1 MKSIV
6 WVTVVA
12 TVTLHYSMAT
22 SDFGILKND
31 SIFDGGTQGN
41 KAFLKTRLLENLN
54 NFFPSI
60 NNEERLEMLT
70 GSKSSSMEEKEDLED
85 ARNQQELTGNSITE
99 APPSDYPTLIPF
111 TTASDPEK
119 ELHLAAAPSSKVR
132 SEGRITSEV
141 KLDSIRDWRKRLY
154 KAFKNRSKISR
165 IIRKS
170 PSEEVV
176 EMNDISPTIMD
187 KNRQIILSRTEPNW
201 QSLSPG
207 KHIQTYGRDPNGKL
221 IPLFGL
227 EPAPIYEERSEQKVI
242 EPYPPREIRYAYRTS
257 NRQPVVYVPAAPQTQ
272 NTIPVPVASY
282 LVTANPSP
290 QPIQLHILPPM
301 PTASA
306 PSPLQPQIIYQ
317 QTTQA
322 PQLFSY
328 STFAPTSSIEN
339 QNINDCSNG
348 QCRPESDDDK
358 CNSQRLRTI
367 IFNNIVSGDA
377 ESSKRAVQSAAEA
390 ETGLFFDAIC
400 GTGFF
405 SYIAHTDEFCLA
417 SSGGV
422 NCYVFAPVC
431 QGTEEQRKKKSKL
444 SKN

>member
-1 MKSIV
+1 
-6 WVTVVA
+6 
-12 TVTLHYSMAT
+12 
-22 SDFGILKND
+22 
-31 SIFDGGTQGN
+31 
-41 KAFLKTRLLENLN
+41 
-54 NFFPSI
+54 
-60 NNEERLEMLT
+60 MLT

-85 ARNQQELTGNSITE
+85 ARNQQELTGNSITD
-99 APPSDYPTLIPF
+99 APSSDYPTLIPF

-119 ELHLAAAPSSKVR
+119 ELHLAAAPSSK
-132 SEGRITSEV
+132 
-141 KLDSIRDWRKRLY
+141 
-154 KAFKNRSKISR
+154 
-165 IIRKS
+165 
-170 PSEEVV
+170 
-176 EMNDISPTIMD
+176 
-187 KNRQIILSRTEPNW
+187 
-201 QSLSPG
+201 
-207 KHIQTYGRDPNGKL
+207 TYGRDPNGKL

-242 EPYPPREIRYAYRTS
+242 EPYPPREIRYAYRTT

-282 LVTANPSP
+282 LANPSP
-290 QPIQLHILPPM
+290 HPIQLHILPPM

-317 QTTQA
+317 HTTQA

>member
-1 MKSIV
+1 MCILV
-6 WVTVVA
+6 RVTVVA
-12 TVTLHYSMAT
+12 TVTLLLIHVASGA

-70 GSKSSSMEEKEDLED
+70 GAKSREESEESLDV
-85 ARNQQELTGNSITE
+85 NSITD
-99 APPSDYPTLIPF
+99 PRPSDFPTLIPP
-111 TTASDPEK
+111 TDPEE
-119 ELHLAAAPSSKVR
+119 ELQMAAAPSSKVR
-132 SEGRITSEV
+132 SEGRITSEA

-170 PSEEVV
+170 PAEEVV
-176 EMNDISPTIMD
+176 EMHDTAPTIMD

-201 QSLSPG
+201 QSLSSGRP
-207 KHIQTYGRDPNGKL
+207 IQTYGRDPNGKL
-221 IPLFGL
+221 IPLFGI
-227 EPAPIYEERSEQKVI
+227 EPAPILEEQKTI
-242 EPYPPREIRYAYRTS
+242 EPYPPREIRYAYRTTQ
-257 NRQPVVYVPAAPQTQ
+257 RQPVVYVPASPASQAALSSPQ

-282 LVTANPSP
+282 LVTANPAP
-290 QPIQLHILPPM
+290 QPIQLHILPPS
-301 PTASA
+301 PPA
-306 PSPLQPQIIYQ
+306 PQVIYQ
-317 QTTQA
+317 QTTPA
-322 PQLFSY
+322 PQFVF
-328 STFAPTSSIEN
+328 STFAPLLPDP
-339 QNINDCSNG
+339 QNECGNG
-348 QCRPESDDDK
+348 QCRPESDDEK

-377 ESSKRAVQSAAEA
+377 EASKRAVQSAAEA
-390 ETGLFFDAIC
+390 DTGLFFDAIC

-431 QGTEEQRKKKSKL
+431 QQNDEQRRKM

>member
-1 MKSIV
+1 MKV
-6 WVTVVA
+6 TRRVTVDGVS
-12 TVTLHYSMAT
+12 TVTLLLALYTLVDSKQ

-70 GSKSSSMEEKEDLED
+70 GSSKSKEEDLD
-85 ARNQQELTGNSITE
+85 DSNQELTDNSVT
-99 APPSDYPTLIPF
+99 APPPPEFPTLIP
-111 TTASDPEK
+111 SSEPE
-119 ELHLAAAPSSKVR
+119 EEFPTSSVESSKIR
-132 SEGRITSEV
+132 SEGRITSET

-154 KAFKNRSKISR
+154 KAFKNRSKMSR

-176 EMNDISPTIMD
+176 EMNDASPTIMD

-201 QSLSPG
+201 QSLSSG

-221 IPLFGL
+221 IPLFGI
-227 EPAPIYEERSEQKVI
+227 EPAAPQVEQKVI
-242 EPYPPREIRYAYRTS
+242 EPYPPREIRYAYRTTH
-257 NRQPVVYVPAAPQTQ
+257 RQPVVYVPAAPAPAPPQ

-282 LVTANPSP
+282 LANPSP
-290 QPIQLHILPPM
+290 QPIQLHILPPI
-301 PTASA
+301 
-306 PSPLQPQIIYQ
+306 PSPPAPQPQIIYQ

-322 PQLFSY
+322 PQFFTF
-328 STFAPTSSIEN
+328 STFAPTTDN
-339 QNINDCSNG
+339 QNDCSNG
-348 QCRPESDDDK
+348 QCRPESDDEK

-367 IFNNIVSGDA
+367 IFNNIVNGDA
-377 ESSKRAVQSAAEA
+377 EASKRAVQSAAEA
-390 ETGLFFDAIC
+390 DTGLFFDAIC

-422 NCYVFAPVC
+422 NCYVFAPIC
-431 QGTEEQRKKKSKL
+431 QGGDEQRKKKL